1 MSVISVGDIL
11 CDSDLL
17 TARFSCNL
25 ELCHGACCVEGEL
38 GAPVLPH
45 EAKGIED
52 AAARLSRELPD
63 RGRQVISRYGALE
76 IYRGDVYTRTVD
88 GGECV
93 FAFQEN
99 GITLCAIERA
109 REEGRMGIAK
119 PISCRLFPIR
129 VRKKFGLDYLVYE
142 QHAMCRTAREE
153 GTRAGVLLVDFL
165 ERVLEE
171 RYGESTVASLKA
183 LVT

>member
-1 MSVISVGDIL
+1 MPVISVGDIL

-45 EAKGIED
+45 EAEGIED

-63 RGRQVISRYGALE
+63 RGRQTISRYGALE
-76 IYRGDVYTRTVD
+76 MYRGDIYTRTVD

-93 FAFQEN
+93 FAFQED
-99 GITLCAIERA
+99 GITFCAIERA
-109 REEGRMGIAK
+109 REEGRLEIPK
-119 PISCRLFPIR
+119 PVSCRLFPIR

-153 GTRAGVLLVDFL
+153 GTRKGVRLVNFL

-171 RYGESTVASLKA
+171 RFGEETVASMKA
-183 LVT
+183 LLT